1 MGVALFS
8 WIAGKWH
15 EHDVKKGKKA
25 SRKIEDIELP
35 GFMSIF
41 NENMVCTALLMTL
54 FFGIILLLLGRDY
67 LTRLASWL
75 RAQAS
80 CNRYTYRPV

>member
-15 EHDVKKGKKA
+15 ESNVKKGKKA
-25 SRKIEDIELP
+25 SKKIEDIELP
-35 GFMSIF
+35 GFMAIF

-67 LTRLASWL
+67 LTEAGFLQ

-80 CNRYTYRPV
+80 CSIS